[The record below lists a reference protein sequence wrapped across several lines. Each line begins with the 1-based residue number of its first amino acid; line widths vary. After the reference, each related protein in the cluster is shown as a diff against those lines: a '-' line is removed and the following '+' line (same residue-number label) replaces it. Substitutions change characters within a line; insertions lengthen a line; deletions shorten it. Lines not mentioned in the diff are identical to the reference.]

1 MPQLCQCVTQGEQNS
16 GEGQQREDLRIM
28 YTHTRY
34 RMHTEQMREMRCA
47 LPIGNWTNKKIPSSP
62 PFCLR
67 PLLCDLSHIMRLR
80 FPPSS
85 IRQSVERAAK
95 GTSVSHSIIRHFHN
109 ECNLRHR
116 RRRAA
121 PKRARLHL
129 HPRPLIKF

>member
-1 MPQLCQCVTQGEQNS
+1 
-16 GEGQQREDLRIM
+16 
-28 YTHTRY
+28 
-34 RMHTEQMREMRCA
+34 
-47 LPIGNWTNKKIPSSP
+47 
-62 PFCLR
+62 
-67 PLLCDLSHIMRLR
+67 MRLR

-109 ECNLRHR
+109 ECNLLHRRR